1 MDTRLLR
8 TFTTV
13 AGTGSF
19 TTAAT
24 RLHLAQSTVTAQVQ
38 ALEKELGTRLFDRLP
53 RGVAVTEV
61 GRRLL
66 VEADSM
72 LDAES
77 RLRAA
82 AAADGPPVGRV
93 VIGAGET
100 LCSARLPGVIAALRG
115 RHPDLEVDLSPVGT
129 AEAAEGLR
137 TGRID
142 IALML
147 EEDVPYPDIATE
159 HLADEPLVL
168 LCAPEHP
175 FAHRRADPVAW
186 EELAQEAFF
195 LHEQGCSY
203 SDRLA
208 RHLLSTPGV
217 RPRLTRFG
225 SIEAARSCVAAG
237 LGLTLLPRATVEHAL
252 REGRLAVVPGPPIP
266 DVPVQLARHR
276 RRWTSPAAQAVVA
289 ELVRHFHG
297 VRDSVPRPGPSGPKG

>member
-13 AGTGSF
+13 VRTRSF
-19 TTAAT
+19 TATAAE
-24 RLHLAQSTVTAQVQ
+24 LHLAQSTVTAQVQ

-53 RGVAVTEV
+53 RGVAVTEA

-66 VEADSM
+66 GEAESV

-93 VIGAGET
+93 VVGAGET
-100 LCSARLPGVIAALRG
+100 LCSARLPGVIAALR
-115 RHPDLEVDLSPVGT
+115 RLHPGLEVDLWPAGT
-129 AEAAEGLR
+129 AEALDGLR
-137 TGRID
+137 AGRLD
-142 IALML
+142 VALLL
-147 EEDVPYPDIATE
+147 EDGVDAPDIDVE
-159 HLADEPLVL
+159 HLVDEPLVL
-168 LCAPEHP
+168 VCAPRHP
-175 FAHRRADPVAW
+175 FVQRTEPVTW
-186 EELAQEAFF
+186 EELAGESFF

-208 RHLLSTPGV
+208 DRLLAVPGS
-217 RPRLTRFG
+217 RTRLTRFG

-237 LGLTLLPRATVEHAL
+237 LGLTLLPRATVEDALHA
-252 REGRLAVVPGPPIP
+252 GRLDVVPGPPIP

-276 RRWTSPAAQAVVA
+276 RRWASP
-289 ELVRHFHG
+289 G
-297 VRDSVPRPGPSGPKG
+297 VRAVTDELKRHLAAG